1 MKRLSRWAEALEELL
16 ERLLDVPF
24 VRGQPG
30 LATPNAPERK
40 EQEQGLVRRAD
51 PAALPYLELS
61 KFLEQALTG
70 HRRCQDSQLADSVVI
85 GVRVS
90 RSAPPSAAGLSRPFA
105 HTL

>member
-30 LATPNAPERK
+30 LAPPNAPESE
-40 EQEQGLVRRAD
+40 EQEQGFVRRAG
-51 PAALPYLELS
+51 PAALPDLELS
-61 KFLEQALTG
+61 KFLKQALTG
-70 HRRCQDSQLADSVVI
+70 HRRCQDSQLSDSVVI
-85 GVRVS
+85 EVRFS
-90 RSAPPSAAGLSRPFA
+90 RSAPPAASGLSRPFA